1 MAMAT
6 ESRTADRTRYVCQI
20 VFWVV
25 FWTWGTFGFLAD
37 DVFTPLKQM
46 RSQLVLLLDAVVVA
60 MACVVVRQRWALVVT
75 AIFLA
80 VSWILT
86 CALNHLGTLFWLN
99 GTRDF
104 IGLILLYPIVTFIL
118 DEPGSRQRFLDSFDK
133 QGLYFLIVQA
143 FCIVVQAFIY
153 GAGDMVGGGFGHF
166 YSGQVSVVIFLL
178 SFFLLRRRIDP
189 AHFLNSLNENK
200 IYVLLLL
207 PTFLNET
214 KVSFVMLALYFALLA
229 PIDRKLLLRMAVI
242 GPVVALMLWAGLSIY
257 DYTTTQSGNATAFA
271 TTEERIAYFMVES
284 VENAEGGARWD
295 IENNRGVTD
304 VPRFTKLMYTVLL
317 NEQEPGHV
325 LIGFGVGQFKGGT
338 QVEQSDFARTY
349 DWLLMGSIP
358 YLFHIYIQMGLI
370 GLAML
375 LAYGIFIA
383 VKRPQWAPHRDL
395 NLQLMLL
402 AVVLLVCFYNDM
414 LRNLAFC
421 MLFFTLMA
429 TSWRINDDC

>member
-1 MAMAT
+1 
-6 ESRTADRTRYVCQI
+6 
-20 VFWVV
+20 
-25 FWTWGTFGFLAD
+25 
-37 DVFTPLKQM
+37 
-46 RSQLVLLLDAVVVA
+46 
-60 MACVVVRQRWALVVT
+60 
-75 AIFLA
+75 
-80 VSWILT
+80 
-86 CALNHLGTLFWLN
+86 
-99 GTRDF
+99 
-104 IGLILLYPIVTFIL
+104 
-118 DEPGSRQRFLDSFDK
+118 
-133 QGLYFLIVQA
+133 
-143 FCIVVQAFIY
+143 
-153 GAGDMVGGGFGHF
+153 
-166 YSGQVSVVIFLL
+166 
-178 SFFLLRRRIDP
+178 
-189 AHFLNSLNENK
+189 
-200 IYVLLLL
+200 
-207 PTFLNET
+207 
-214 KVSFVMLALYFALLA
+214 
-229 PIDRKLLLRMAVI
+229 
-242 GPVVALMLWAGLSIY
+242 
-257 DYTTTQSGNATAFA
+257 
-271 TTEERIAYFMVES
+271 MVES

-338 QVEQSDFARTY
+338 QVQQSDFARTY